1 MSIRNEEA
9 IHIMSLVCKQLI
21 IDRPKISDNLIKMI
35 NKVISMDVTGADT
48 NVLGEKMEAA
58 KKKRIDLIDLYTSGD
73 IDRDEFSALRVK
85 YDAEIDRLKSM
96 TESIEKQQII
106 KRKQQELMK
115 DIKKAIDE
123 LISGVEYE
131 DEFYTQLLDKMVV
144 NDRENIDVYLNLLPL
159 KWSYTAAKSA
169 SP

>member
-1 MSIRNEEA
+1 
-9 IHIMSLVCKQLI
+9 
-21 IDRPKISDNLIKMI
+21 
-35 NKVISMDVTGADT
+35 
-48 NVLGEKMEAA
+48 
-58 KKKRIDLIDLYTSGD
+58 
-73 IDRDEFSALRVK
+73 
-85 YDAEIDRLKSM
+85 
-96 TESIEKQQII
+96 
-106 KRKQQELMK
+106 MK